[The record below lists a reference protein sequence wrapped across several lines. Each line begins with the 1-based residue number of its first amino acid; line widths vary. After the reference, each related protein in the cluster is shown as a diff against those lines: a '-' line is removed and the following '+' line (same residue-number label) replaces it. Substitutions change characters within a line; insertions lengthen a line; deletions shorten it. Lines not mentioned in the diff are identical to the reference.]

1 MGVWSAVATGGAQP
15 LWAANKGD
23 AMHATIRSYTDPDLA
38 DFLAG
43 DKDEVEALIA
53 DVPGIHSYY
62 LVRTP
67 EGCTSVTVGDDE
79 AATSASSKTAAD
91 YLRDKGASAAP
102 PTVASG
108 EVLAHLGAGV
118 IA

>member
-1 MGVWSAVATGGAQP
+1 
-15 LWAANKGD
+15 
-23 AMHATIRSYTDPDLA
+23 MHATIRSYTDPDLA
-38 DFLAG
+38 DLLASN
-43 DKDEVEALIA
+43 KDEVEALISG
-53 DVPGIHSYY
+53 VPGIHSYY

-79 AATSASSKTAAD
+79 AATAETTKIAAG

-102 PTVASG
+102 PAIASG

-118 IA
+118 TA